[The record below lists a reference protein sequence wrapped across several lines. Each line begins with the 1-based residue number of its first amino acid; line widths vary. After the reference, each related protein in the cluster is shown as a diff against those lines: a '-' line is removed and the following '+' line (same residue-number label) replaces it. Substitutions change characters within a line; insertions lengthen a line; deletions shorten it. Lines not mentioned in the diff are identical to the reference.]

1 MLILEI
7 SLPVLLRKAFD
18 YLPPDGVDCTT
29 LQPGV
34 RILVPFRNRKL
45 VGILLAVR
53 AKSYIPR
60 HKLKMAISIL
70 APQPVLPP
78 DILRLCYWTAAY
90 YHYPLGMVLQTAVP
104 SQIMQDKLVN
114 FKPDPNFF
122 TNNQQEIAPWALNVE
137 QQAIVSAV
145 ANCAAQFA
153 VITID
158 GVTGSGKTEVYLHII
173 AQIIAQKQQSLV
185 LVPEISLTPQTL
197 NYFKQ
202 RFQVPVIPWHSK
214 LTNKDRAL
222 AWWIAQ
228 LGLPSILIGTRSAIF
243 TPLPALGVIIIDEEH
258 DLSFKQ
264 QDSLRYNA
272 RDLAIW
278 RARDRKIP
286 VILGSATPSLE
297 TLHRSWQGLYQ
308 YFHLSQRAGE
318 ATSPSFNVIDIKSQV
333 LEGGL
338 SPVLVQKLRKHL
350 AAGNQVLLFLNRRGF
365 APILMCHFCGWM
377 AECNNCDA
385 RLTYHLQQE
394 RLYCHHCEAQQLLPK
409 SCNNCGAQEL
419 HMLGLGTEKLE
430 FSLAKHFP
438 DAKIVRIDRDTI
450 QGKGK
455 ITQILSGINQGQF
468 QIIVGTQMIAKGH
481 HFPNVTMVG
490 IIDADYGLFGA
501 DFRASER
508 LGQLIMQVAGRAGRA
523 NKPGEVW
530 IQTHYPEHRLLR
542 LLLENNYQQ
551 FAQELLTE
559 RKLAALPPFTALAIL
574 HAAGK
579 KPLAIE
585 QFLLKIKNLALS
597 LNLPIRVFGPVTSLM
612 SRRAGDYR
620 WQLLFQAQQKSMLQ
634 QFLTKLVIAID
645 SLPYK
650 SVRWSLDVDPM
661 DMM

>member
-7 SLPVLLRKAFD
+7 ALPVVLRKTFD
-18 YLPPDGVDCTT
+18 YLPPDGVDCTA
-29 LQPGV
+29 LHPGV
-34 RILVPFRNRKL
+34 RVLVPFRNRQL
-45 VGILLAVR
+45 IGILLAVR
-53 AKSYIPR
+53 TASCIPR

-70 APQPVLPP
+70 APQPILPP
-78 DILRLCYWTAAY
+78 DILRLCYWAAAY
-90 YHYPLGMVLQTAVP
+90 YHYPLGMVLQTALP
-104 SQIMQDKLVN
+104 SQIMQDKLAK
-114 FKPDPNFF
+114 FTPDPDFF
-122 TNNQQEIAPWALNVE
+122 TNNKQEIAPWTLNAPQQGIVE
-137 QQAIVSAV
+137 AV
-145 ANCAAQFA
+145 ANVAAQFA

-173 AQIIAQKQQSLV
+173 AQIIAQQQQALV
-185 LVPEISLTPQTL
+185 LVPEISLTPQTI

-214 LTNKDRAL
+214 LTNKERAL
-222 AWWIAQ
+222 AWWVAQ

-264 QDSLRYNA
+264 QDNFRYNA

-278 RARDRKIP
+278 RARDLTIP

-297 TLHRSWQGLYQ
+297 TLYRSWQGIYK

-318 ATSPSFNVIDIKSQV
+318 ANAPSFNVIDIKSQV

-338 SPVLVQKLRKHL
+338 STVLVQQLHKHL

-365 APILMCHFCGWM
+365 APILLCHCCGWI
-377 AECNNCDA
+377 AECKNCDA

-394 RLYCHHCEAQQLLPK
+394 RLHCHHCAAQQLLPK
-409 SCNNCGAQEL
+409 SCNNCGAQDL
-419 HMLGLGTEKLE
+419 HMLGMGTEKLE
-430 FSLAKHFP
+430 FSLAQHFP
-438 DAKIVRIDRDTI
+438 AAKIVRIDRDTI
-450 QGKGK
+450 QGKGN
-455 ITQILSGINQGQF
+455 ITKILSGINQGQF

-490 IIDADYGLFGA
+490 IIDADYGLFGV

-542 LLLENNYQQ
+542 LLLENSYQQ
-551 FAQELLTE
+551 FARELLQE
-559 RKLAALPPFTALAIL
+559 RKLAALPPFAALAIL

-579 KPLAIE
+579 KSRAIE
-585 QFLLKIKNLALS
+585 EFLLTIKNVALS

-612 SRRAGDYR
+612 ARRAGEYR
-620 WQLLFQAQQKSMLQ
+620 WQLLLQAQQKIILQ
-634 QFLTKLVIAID
+634 QFLTKLVSAIE

-650 SVRWSLDVDPM
+650 SVRWSIDVDPM